1 MIRLSFAALTFASLA
16 SLVACTDATPYMQ
29 ISDAP
34 GAVAL
39 ERDPLR
45 DWSTMGG
52 TTSVHAPGTA
62 TFPQNVTL
70 RIEGRRADGGYDVN
84 DPLTRAELGLVE
96 GSACRISVPLSCM
109 GGICFAELELTG
121 PGLCQVRATG
131 VTRDGL
137 AVDDCWYRGTWEGDP
152 ADTAFAMQVQESAEA
167 AHTSCLAIS
176 L

>member
-1 MIRLSFAALTFASLA
+1 MIRLSVSLVA
-16 SLVACTDATPYMQ
+16 LVACTDGMPYMQ

-52 TTSVHAPGTA
+52 TTAVLAPGTA
-62 TFPQNVTL
+62 TFPQHVTL

-84 DPLTRAELGLVE
+84 DPLSRAELALVE
-96 GSACRISVPLSCM
+96 GSACRISVPMSCI
-109 GGICFAELELTG
+109 GGICFAELELPG
-121 PGLCQVRATG
+121 PGLCQVRAIG
-131 VTRDGL
+131 LTRDGI
-137 AVDDCWYRGTWEGDP
+137 AIDDCWYRGTWEGDP

-167 AHTSCLAIS
+167 AHASCLTIS
-176 L
+176 E